1 MPAYKNVKHNNSI
14 RRHNFPTF
22 ISAVPRYGPTDSSS
36 NNDSSNNDSLNS
48 PEEGA
53 PSPNND
59 NNNANDV
66 KIIKI
71 KEDFRDLVESVMQI
85 SQAELIPRLL
95 VNNIEL
101 IMGLQGE
108 EGTQVISSLL
118 EDAKK
123 TKETATTM
131 TTIINNDDDDDDD
144 DDDDSYYSQTIQTVE
159 MILTFAEDFVKEAQ
173 NMDKNNKSL
182 LGKILKAM
190 VNSDNDTSISGGEGS
205 KEELSAIGARSR
217 EEALDKV
224 MKEEKA
230 NFTTGFLRH
239 LEGECNRI
247 ENAQGMTPESTKLL
261 EILRLVQTR
270 VLEELGQ
277 DLGEAAL
284 VLGQLMGYDKEEE
297 LLGVLEAGLTVQGRD
312 FALEMASLT
321 EEALDG
327 FKRIPGGADPELVEK
342 VNFIDKRLQEY
353 LNETSEFQ

>member
-1 MPAYKNVKHNNSI
+1 MAIRMLDSSAILLLATIYYYYTTDAYMPAYKNVKHNNSI

-36 NNDSSNNDSLNS
+36 NNDSSNNDSLES

-85 SQAELIPRLL
+85 SQAELVPRLL

-144 DDDDSYYSQTIQTVE
+144 DDD
-159 MILTFAEDFVKEAQ
+159 
-173 NMDKNNKSL
+173 
-182 LGKILKAM
+182 
-190 VNSDNDTSISGGEGS
+190 
-205 KEELSAIGARSR
+205 
-217 EEALDKV
+217 
-224 MKEEKA
+224 
-230 NFTTGFLRH
+230 
-239 LEGECNRI
+239 
-247 ENAQGMTPESTKLL
+247 ES
-261 EILRLVQTR
+261 E
-270 VLEELGQ
+270 
-277 DLGEAAL
+277 
-284 VLGQLMGYDKEEE
+284 
-297 LLGVLEAGLTVQGRD
+297 
-312 FALEMASLT
+312 
-321 EEALDG
+321 
-327 FKRIPGGADPELVEK
+327 
-342 VNFIDKRLQEY
+342 
-353 LNETSEFQ
+353 